1 MKVKLS
7 EEELYPV
14 YFLGPQ
20 SSDRTAVE
28 IPEDLISRYNAA
40 FREFEAAREEIG
52 KHVTIHYRLRFE
64 SEAKLK

>member
-40 FREFEAAREEIG
+40 FREFEAAREG
-52 KHVTIHYRLRFE
+52 DR
-64 SEAKLK
+64 